1 MAMKS
6 LIRDTLVVLLLSGL
20 VAVAVNLFR
29 PNPLPWVA
37 DQDYET
43 MVPCPE
49 PLGEVDEITVE
60 SDIILDDKT
69 LLIDAREKDEFELG
83 SVPKAVSVPFD
94 WLDPV
99 PEEKVAELVKTRAA
113 RVVVFGDGLD
123 PDSGR
128 ELARELAGR
137 GMRNVSFVKGGAK
150 ALFEA
155 GLGTTG
161 GAP

>member
-1 MAMKS
+1 MKS

-99 PEEKVAELVKTRAA
+99 PEERLQNWSRHVQQEWWCLEMGWT
-113 RVVVFGDGLD
+113 LTQ
-123 PDSGR
+123 
-128 ELARELAGR
+128 AGNWP
-137 GMRNVSFVKGGAK
+137 GNWQAVG
-150 ALFEA
+150 
-155 GLGTTG
+155 
-161 GAP
+161 